1 MNRIRVG
8 LILTALA
15 GVLYAFPNLLVDGYD
30 FIAGVTVAGA
40 ALVGLAAIE
49 WSGR

>member
-15 GVLYAFPNLLVDGYD
+15 GVLYAFPNLLVDGPD
-30 FIAGVTVAGA
+30 FLAGVTVAGA
-40 ALVGLAAIE
+40 ALAGLVAIE